1 MPRILP
7 WSLTFAILA
16 CGGGGSSA
24 PQSPYSGSYDTTVS
38 LIPGGTCSPA
48 PTVQNASTIVAQN
61 GTSPSISLTHEGST
75 YPGTVDGSGSFIV
88 PATPVA
94 GGTVDMTG
102 QFTSIGFTATVNVQQ
117 TSPACS
123 YSVSWVGTKQSS
135 GNPYTGTD

>member
-24 PQSPYSGSYDTTVS
+24 PQSPYSGTYDTQVS
-38 LIPGGTCSPA
+38 VIQTTCATA

-61 GTSPSISLTHEGST
+61 GTSPSISLTHEGTT

-94 GGTVDMTG
+94 GGTVDMSG

-117 TSPACS
+117 TSPACT
-123 YSVSWVGTKQSS
+123 YSVSWQGTKQSS